1 MKIDGIEYLT
11 YEELKPIALKEMRDD
26 FANKHLN
33 NDIKFFGDLNKM
45 FDNKKYIGK
54 WISDKGY
61 IRVRK
66 QINNARRFYYI
77 KPNK

>member
-45 FDNKKYIGK
+45 FDNKKYISK

-66 QINNARRFYYI
+66 QINNERRFYYI